1 MPRQRFLLLLTVF
14 AILEA
19 FFQTYLV
26 QYWNK
31 DLAAVGYLLTGLAIG
46 ILPLAVIP
54 TQKTLSSPSRTQR
67 ILHRV
72 LYGVLA
78 LAIFYFGFRI
88 IQAQPLDYKYADM
101 LPIMKVMAE
110 RWLVW
115 GEVYAIIPEIWGGM
129 QPIYLPAM
137 WLPFTLPVGLGIDMR
152 WMSLLFLAIGAA
164 TCVRLFKRPSFWPF
178 LPLAVLFAFI
188 LLDTPILVVYTEE
201 PIVIGFYLFLAWAL
215 MTRKPVW
222 IGVFL
227 ACCLL
232 SRYTLIFWATAFLA
246 YQFFFGDRKASLISA
261 GTALAVGLGLLI
273 ISQGMAQLD
282 LFYNLK
288 DAYLKDLSDP
298 DKAWGMKD
306 IVARNI
312 GVARFLGYK
321 DLPLLHTFL
330 VLGSLYI
337 PFRLF
342 AWYHVRLRDRIAL
355 PLFALCCL
363 KLCLVYFYNMN
374 PQPYAYLFF
383 TSTFLSSAVIG
394 YYYIAKTNQADL
406 NTN

>member
-1 MPRQRFLLLLTVF
+1 MPRQRVLLLLTAL

-19 FFQTYLV
+19 YFQTYMV
-26 QYWNK
+26 QYGNK
-31 DLAAVGYLLTGLAIG
+31 DLAAFGYLLTGIGIG
-46 ILPLAVIP
+46 ILPLFIIP
-54 TQKTLSSPSRTQR
+54 AQEAESSPTRTQR
-67 ILHRV
+67 ILHRA
-72 LYGVLA
+72 LYGLLA
-78 LAIFYFGFRI
+78 LAIFYFGVGI

-101 LPIMKVMAE
+101 LPIMKKMAE

-115 GEVYAIIPEIWGGM
+115 GDVYAIIPEIWGGM

-137 WLPFTLPVGLGIDMR
+137 WLPYTLPIGLGMDMR

-164 TCVRLFKRPSFWPF
+164 TCVRLFKQPSFWPF

-188 LLDTPILVVYTEE
+188 LLDTPILLVYTEE

-215 MTRKPVW
+215 MARKPVW

-232 SRYTLIFWATAFLA
+232 SRYTLVFWAAAFLG

-261 GTALAVGLGLLI
+261 GTALAVGLILLI
-273 ISQGMAQLD
+273 ISQGIGQLE
-282 LFYNLK
+282 LFYSLK
-288 DAYLKDLSDP
+288 DNYLKDLSDP

-312 GVARFLGYK
+312 GVARFLGYN
-321 DLPLLHTFL
+321 DLPLLHACL

-342 AWYHVRLRDRIAL
+342 VWYHLRLRDRIAL

-383 TSTFLSSAVIG
+383 TSTFLSSAIIG
-394 YYYIAKTNQADL
+394 HYYISKTKQAALSTD
-406 NTN
+406 